1 MKRYRVEL
9 EADLADL
16 VPGLLANRQRELQ
29 TLRTAL
35 QAQDM
40 ECIRKIGHNL
50 KGVAGSYG
58 LMDLSDLG
66 LQLEKAARQDDTEGV
81 ANVLSGMEEYLTGL
95 EVSYR

>member
-1 MKRYRVEL
+1 MKRYQVEL

-29 TLRTAL
+29 TLHTAL

-40 ECIRKIGHNL
+40 ETIHKIGHNL

-58 LMDLSDLG
+58 LMDLADLG
-66 LQLEKAARQDDTEGV
+66 LQLEEAAKQADAEGV
-81 ANVLSGMEEYLTGL
+81 ANTLTGIEEYLAGL
-95 EVSYR
+95 EISYR